1 MFIASEPSDFT
12 TNFEAMREREGWVRS
27 SFDSIEV
34 SRSSPDKVHCN
45 VVYSRYG
52 ADGTAYRT
60 ATVMYVMTRK
70 DGHWGMQFRG
80 PGGPASGEPT
90 PQLRQAEEGARA
102 TVLDFFTAF
111 NAADNGELRKT
122 INLTH
127 AFLLGNG
134 NLMAAEDASGPG
146 VSMNFDAMRQRENW
160 HMSSIDSMEA
170 VSVSANQVA
179 FEIIFSRYHPN
190 GIKYRTVPALW
201 ILTRQDGQWG
211 VQFRSL
217 MPALFSE

>member
-1 MFIASEPSDFT
+1 MFIASEPSEFT
-12 TNFEAMREREGWVRS
+12 TNFDAMREREGWVRS
-27 SFDSIEV
+27 SFDSIDV

-80 PGGPASGEPT
+80 PGGPASDEST
-90 PQLRQAEEGARA
+90 PQLRQAEEDARA

-111 NAADNGELRKT
+111 NAADNDQLSKT
-122 INLTH
+122 INLPH

-134 NLMAAEDASGPG
+134 SLIVAEDPSGPG
-146 VSMNFDAMRQRENW
+146 VSTNFDALRQRENW
-160 HMSSIDSMEA
+160 HMGTIDSMEP
-170 VSVSANQVA
+170 VSVAANQVC
-179 FEIIFSRYHPN
+179 FEIILSRYHPN
-190 GIKYRTVPALW
+190 GMKYRTLPGLW
-201 ILTRQDGQWG
+201 ILTRQGGQWG
-211 VQFRSL
+211 IQFRSL
-217 MPALFSE
+217 MPVLFSE